1 MNHTISQ
8 SRMNAA
14 YLQMWIRSDVVQ
26 FALALEAP
34 LDGITAILGVA
45 EEHLGAGH
53 VEHGVGNVG
62 CR

>member
-1 MNHTISQ
+1 
-8 SRMNAA
+8 MNAA